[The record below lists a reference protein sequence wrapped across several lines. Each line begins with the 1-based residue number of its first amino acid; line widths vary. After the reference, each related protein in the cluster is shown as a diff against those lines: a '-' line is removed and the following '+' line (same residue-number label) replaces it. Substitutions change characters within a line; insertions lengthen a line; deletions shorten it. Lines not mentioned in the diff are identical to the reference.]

1 MVFLVHF
8 NDLTW
13 KCRLTQS
20 EILLK
25 CKCFVL
31 FLFNLGASRSKHS
44 NRFLFLFCTMLD
56 IKFYSFDLHLVLL
69 FKNSS
74 NCSISPLSETPSS
87 PSILFLM
94 REIILAH
101 CHVFPLH
108 TRYPEFGKKRFPLQ
122 CSHCQK
128 FGSKGRTRVRVAS
141 LIAAESI
148 GSPSIIFE
156 YH

>member
-13 KCRLTQS
+13 NCRLTQS

-31 FLFNLGASRSKHS
+31 FLLNLGASRSKHF
-44 NRFLFLFCTMLD
+44 NGFLFLFCTMLD
-56 IKFYSFDLHLVLL
+56 IKFYCFNLHLVLL
-69 FKNSS
+69 FKNCF
-74 NCSISPLSETPSS
+74 NCSISPLSETPSTL
-87 PSILFLM
+87 SILFLV

-122 CSHCQK
+122 CSLITLFAIPRLSKEKKQK
-128 FGSKGRTRVRVAS
+128 IPR
-141 LIAAESI
+141 
-148 GSPSIIFE
+148 
-156 YH
+156 

>member
-13 KCRLTQS
+13 NCRLTQS

-25 CKCFVL
+25 CKYFVV
-31 FLFNLGASRSKHS
+31 FLLNLGASRLKHF
-44 NRFLFLFCTMLD
+44 NGFLFLFCTN
-56 IKFYSFDLHLVLL
+56 LHLVLL
-69 FKNSS
+69 FKNCS
-74 NCSISPLSETPSS
+74 NCSISPLSETPST

-122 CSHCQK
+122 CSLITL
-128 FGSKGRTRVRVAS
+128 FAIPRLSKEKKT
-141 LIAAESI
+141 
-148 GSPSIIFE
+148 
-156 YH
+156 